1 MRWKDPYGS
10 SLSTVRQKAYVEAL
24 RLDTMFTPQIVVQ
37 GRAQCVA
44 NEEDTLLSTIINAPR
59 FPAPSFQLSEE
70 LLSAREEA
78 RVAREK
84 LAYSES
90 EEKNNAL
97 WLLILYGDCDFAIE
111 LSKEVEDLI
120 SEAQES
126 KEVAQKL
133 SFLVDKAFQI
143 KKFVRANDISRF
155 GFVRIRLKKE
165 AKRVSKRLDGRWI
178 YRSRIWMSLAK
189 RVWISDFGLPI
200 HVWKKETFEQI
211 ASVWGS
217 VICVEDETLEPA
229 SFERGRVLI
238 ESASLDHIEEQVE
251 LKDSNAG
258 NIHEELGEDC
268 VLEDIG
274 PQGPSDVPTPIS
286 DQGEDFPLS
295 YQREELD

>member
-143 KKFVRANDISRF
+143 KKFV
-155 GFVRIRLKKE
+155 
-165 AKRVSKRLDGRWI
+165 
-178 YRSRIWMSLAK
+178 
-189 RVWISDFGLPI
+189 
-200 HVWKKETFEQI
+200 
-211 ASVWGS
+211 
-217 VICVEDETLEPA
+217 
-229 SFERGRVLI
+229 
-238 ESASLDHIEEQVE
+238 
-251 LKDSNAG
+251 DSNAG